1 MLVDLHGIA
10 VDCVTRDGTIRERWA
25 RSFSSRPPV
34 FGMAPDIT
42 FSLELVAQVP
52 EPPAGESNFTQGNLL
67 SVTLAGQRVN
77 IHFPRFGQLRIDLAS
92 QRVEGAI
99 VQAALDAYGVFE
111 DVVAMGLASLL
122 RRRGMFLIHA
132 FAASQRHRALLLAG
146 AIGSGKTTT
155 GISLLRAG
163 WKLLS
168 NDSPLLKIDEP
179 IHPVDAETP
188 RAGRILALSYPGLLS
203 AYPDTMRRFPELQ
216 QLSAL
221 EEPVSPLGTGSRRKI
236 TFAAESVYPDVWA
249 EAAPVGAIVFPRVA
263 HAQEHRVARLGEAE
277 ALRRLLPNAIDRW
290 DTALI
295 PAHLYLLKTL
305 AASTPAYDVELG
317 ESVETLPALLEWLL
331 TTTAAL

>member
-10 VDCVTRDGTIRERWA
+10 IDLVSPDETVRARWA

-34 FGMAPDIT
+34 FGMAADIT
-42 FSLELVAQVP
+42 FSLKLVAQVP
-52 EPPAGESNFTQGNLL
+52 EPPAGELAFTQGDLL
-67 SVTLAGQRVN
+67 SVTLADQRVS

-92 QRVEGAI
+92 HRVKGEL

-132 FAASQRHRALLLAG
+132 FAASHRHRALLLAG

-188 RAGRILALSYPGLLS
+188 RAGRILVLSYPGLLS
-203 AYPDTMRRFPELQ
+203 AYPDTLRRFPELQ
-216 QLSAL
+216 RLSAV
-221 EEPVSPLGTGSRRKI
+221 EEPALASGAGSRRKV
-236 TFAAESVYPDVWA
+236 TFAAESVYPDVWV

-305 AASTPAYDVELG
+305 AATTPAYEVELG
-317 ESVETLPALLEWLL
+317 VSVETLPALLEGLL
-331 TTTAAL
+331 TA